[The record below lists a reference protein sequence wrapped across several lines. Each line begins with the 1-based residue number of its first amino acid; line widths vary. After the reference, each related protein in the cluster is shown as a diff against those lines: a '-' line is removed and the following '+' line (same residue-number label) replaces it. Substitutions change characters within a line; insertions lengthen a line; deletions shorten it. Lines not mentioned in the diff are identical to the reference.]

1 MKALKAPLIALCL
14 VATQAFAEAPRL
26 VLQITVDGLRAD
38 LLERYAASFGQGGFQ
53 YFQDKGAVFTN
64 AHYLHANTET
74 IVGHTTLAT
83 GATPAIH
90 GMVGNVWRDPESG
103 ELGYNIEDPEAPL
116 LPTREQQA
124 KGAQVDP
131 AQKRARSS
139 GRSPRGILVPT
150 FSDTLSIG
158 TAGNSRI
165 FGISGKDRS
174 AVAMAG
180 KTGTAYWYSTD
191 TGDFQTSSYYME
203 DYPKWVSDWN
213 GQRQAEQLAG
223 TEWSLSQPRE
233 KYLLANQDDRPY
245 EVDLKGYGRTF
256 PHAFGPP
263 GDPLLFTRILVSA
276 EGDRL
281 LSDFGKTLI
290 EEEGLGQDEVTD
302 YLSISFSG
310 VDAVNHFFGPSSL
323 ENEEVVVRLDRTLAD
338 LLDFVDKRVGL
349 DQTILVL
356 SADHGMAEMPEYATE
371 LGYQAGRLYGD
382 EVLEMA
388 RATSK
393 RLFRSEELV
402 SDFFRPY
409 LYLDKEALARMGME
423 RRMVAEGLAAELVGL
438 PGIGG
443 AVTAAQAREAAP
455 RSAAAAVKHNHHPRR
470 SGDLYIYPEPYWFM
484 FDRGAVAAMH
494 GSPWRYDSHVPVVF
508 AGPGILPS
516 QVSRLVHPID
526 VAPTLS
532 ALLGLSPPAAAQGIA
547 LPEVVD

>member
-1 MKALKAPLIALCL
+1 
-14 VATQAFAEAPRL
+14 
-26 VLQITVDGLRAD
+26 
-38 LLERYAASFGQGGFQ
+38 
-53 YFQDKGAVFTN
+53 
-64 AHYLHANTET
+64 
-74 IVGHTTLAT
+74 
-83 GATPAIH
+83 
-90 GMVGNVWRDPESG
+90 
-103 ELGYNIEDPEAPL
+103 
-116 LPTREQQA
+116 
-124 KGAQVDP
+124 
-131 AQKRARSS
+131 
-139 GRSPRGILVPT
+139 
-150 FSDTLSIG
+150 
-158 TAGNSRI
+158 
-165 FGISGKDRS
+165 
-174 AVAMAG
+174 
-180 KTGTAYWYSTD
+180 
-191 TGDFQTSSYYME
+191 ME